1 MSRSIHFSVLRME
14 ESKLM
19 DLLSTVS
26 RKVDGVELKD
36 KRIAAPY
43 GRQKSMTNMT
53 GASRP
58 QISQAYR
65 EVNYNKNAINEL
77 KGLLDQATIDMQH
90 LRESKDRDIEE
101 LRHKITAMV

>member
-1 MSRSIHFSVLRME
+1 ME

-19 DLLSTVS
+19 DLVSTVS
-26 RKVDGVELKD
+26 RKVDGVDMKD
-36 KRIAAPY
+36 RRISTSY
-43 GRQKSMTNMT
+43 GRQKSMTNMSST
-53 GASRP
+53 NRP